1 MDWTQALTVIG
12 VFIGGFI
19 YMMNKMDAN
28 KKDTDTKM
36 ESHQKENNT
45 RFTAIDNRFNG
56 IENRLTAME
65 VEVKNI
71 NQRIDDFKHETNQ
84 RLSTIE
90 GYLVPKKVF
99 HFEESKD
106 EEPKEN

>member
-19 YMMNKMDAN
+19 YLISKI
-28 KKDTDTKM
+28 DTN
-36 ESHQKENNT
+36 QKENNT
-45 RFTAIDNRFNG
+45 RFNG
-56 IENRLTAME
+56 IENRLTALE

-71 NQRIDDFKHETNQ
+71 QQ

-90 GYLVPKKVF
+90 GYLIPKKIYRI
-99 HFEESKD
+99 EEPSR

>member
-19 YMMNKMDAN
+19 YLISKMDAN
-28 KKDTDTKM
+28 
-36 ESHQKENNT
+36 QKENNT
-45 RFTAIDNRFNG
+45 RFNG
-56 IENRLTAME
+56 IENRLTALE

-71 NQRIDDFKHETNQ
+71 QQ
-84 RLSTIE
+84 RLGTIE
-90 GYLVPKKVF
+90 GYLIPKKIYRI
-99 HFEESKD
+99 EEPSK

>member
-1 MDWTQALTVIG
+1 MIIMDWTQALTVIG

-19 YMMNKMDAN
+19 YMMNKLDAN

-45 RFTAIDNRFNG
+45 RFNG

-71 NQRIDDFKHETNQ
+71 NQRIDDFKHETSQ

-99 HFEESKD
+99 HFEETKD
-106 EEPKEN
+106 EEPKKN

>member
-1 MDWTQALTVIG
+1 MDWSQALTVIG

-19 YMMNKMDAN
+19 YLISKI
-28 KKDTDTKM
+28 DTN
-36 ESHQKENNT
+36 QKENNT
-45 RFTAIDNRFNG
+45 RFNG
-56 IENRLTAME
+56 IENRLTALE

-71 NQRIDDFKHETNQ
+71 QQ

-90 GYLVPKKVF
+90 GYLIPKKIYRI
-99 HFEESKD
+99 EKPSR

>member
-19 YMMNKMDAN
+19 YLISKI
-28 KKDTDTKM
+28 DTN
-36 ESHQKENNT
+36 QKENNT
-45 RFTAIDNRFNG
+45 RFNG
-56 IENRLTAME
+56 IENRLTALE

-71 NQRIDDFKHETNQ
+71 EQ
-84 RLSTIE
+84 RLCTIE
-90 GYLVPKKVF
+90 GYLIPKKIYRIQ
-99 HFEESKD
+99 ETSR